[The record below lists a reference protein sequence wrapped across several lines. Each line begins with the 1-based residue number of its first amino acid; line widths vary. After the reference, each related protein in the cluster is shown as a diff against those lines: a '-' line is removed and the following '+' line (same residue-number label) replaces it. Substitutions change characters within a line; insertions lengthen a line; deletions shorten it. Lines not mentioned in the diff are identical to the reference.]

1 MLAWAQI
8 SQTFILRISQQN
20 YTQSISG
27 NSQKLYI
34 INGIFAMHTGQI
46 LQPHVSRMLAVLS
59 GDASKKN
66 QSLLFRWHIKFEKF
80 IVLLEDEESRS
91 SLCVVLSGV
100 WVMSFIWMKNKD
112 SCVYCNIG
120 KEVV

>member
-1 MLAWAQI
+1 
-8 SQTFILRISQQN
+8 
-20 YTQSISG
+20 
-27 NSQKLYI
+27 
-34 INGIFAMHTGQI
+34 MHTGQI

-100 WVMSFIWMKNKD
+100 WVMSFI
-112 SCVYCNIG
+112 
-120 KEVV
+120 